1 MRWCSLYSPCWLS
14 PSPATKE
21 ADVDA
26 VHEAYA
32 KCSRALVKLPVE
44 EQRRVVKALAIMLE
58 ILPYDQTG
66 AK

>member
-1 MRWCSLYSPCWLS
+1 M
-14 PSPATKE
+14 
-21 ADVDA
+21 DA

-66 AK
+66 ATK